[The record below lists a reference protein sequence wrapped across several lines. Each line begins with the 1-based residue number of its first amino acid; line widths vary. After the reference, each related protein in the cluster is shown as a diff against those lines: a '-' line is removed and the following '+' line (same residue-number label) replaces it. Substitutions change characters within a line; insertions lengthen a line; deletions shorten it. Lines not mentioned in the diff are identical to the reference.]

1 MFHTIIIVGNVGKDA
16 EMRYTPSGAVVMKS
30 KVDAVKIGYIVTVIL
45 FLIAGVLSAVNLG
58 NLSSMKN
65 LEFEKEVKLACY
77 ELGFSEYDIVDW
89 RAFCIWNG
97 FVIEIKMEIE
107 DDSF

>member
-1 MFHTIIIVGNVGKDA
+1 MNKDKLASIGCTIVLIFIGISAIMAAVHLGTVMNKDLA
-16 EMRYTPSGAVVMKS
+16 FAQ
-30 KVDAVKIGYIVTVIL
+30 
-45 FLIAGVLSAVNLG
+45 
-58 NLSSMKN
+58 
-65 LEFEKEVKLACY
+65 EVKLACY
-77 ELGFSEYDIVDW
+77 ELGFSEYDIVDD